1 MFRRKKL
8 NFKIHCSRFGL
19 RKSLFMI
26 ETDASRMPGGKG
38 QMMEKVRSEER
49 RVKSDRQ
56 GSNNLGE

>member
-19 RKSLFMI
+19 RKNLFMI
-26 ETDASRMPGGKG
+26 ETDASRMPRGKG

-49 RVKSDRQ
+49 REKREELVVRS
-56 GSNNLGE
+56 EE